1 MSEIITKES
10 NGEFYET
17 LDGCV
22 YCQSCGHGE
31 GLEHRKGCAVPYA
44 DKLEPALR
52 EAREVLALALRGFEN
67 RIGHSTQESEEIKVA
82 VNSIDALLGKK

>member
-1 MSEIITKES
+1 MNKIAES
-10 NGEFYET
+10 LG
-17 LDGCV
+17 
-22 YCQSCGHGE
+22 GHMYSIE
-31 GLEHRKGCAVPYA
+31 ELAAWRVESINRIHALES
-44 DKLEPALR
+44 ALR